1 MTSNLTCVE
10 ETVQHNF
17 STMPP
22 STGPTLTCSPT
33 NLTWLRDNIGQ
44 KNSSSP
50 LSSVDIILGPTVVW
64 TFNIIRAVLGI
75 LALLAST
82 FTIAAMCCYYTL
94 RENSTCRIV
103 VSLAIAD
110 CLSGIGPFVK
120 IAR

>member
-1 MTSNLTCVE
+1 MISNLTWAE
-10 ETVQHNF
+10 ETVEHDF
-17 STMPP
+17 STMSP
-22 STGPTLTCSPT
+22 STSATLTCSPT
-33 NLTWLRDNIGQ
+33 NLTWLGDNIGQ

-50 LSSVDIILGPTVVW
+50 LSSVDIILGPAVVW

-75 LALLAST
+75 LALLGNT
-82 FTIAAMCCYYTL
+82 FTIAAICCYYTL